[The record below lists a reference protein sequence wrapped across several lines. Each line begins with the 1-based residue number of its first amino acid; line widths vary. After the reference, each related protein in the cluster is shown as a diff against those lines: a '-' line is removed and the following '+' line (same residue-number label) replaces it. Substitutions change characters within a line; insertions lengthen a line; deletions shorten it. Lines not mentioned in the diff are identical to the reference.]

1 MLYLSR
7 ECASEFRLWAIFGTD
22 WNIKTNRR
30 CFFISRSMTADVN
43 ASIQLFVYLPHH
55 EISKPTFEKRS
66 NMQATSLPINRWHC
80 RLVDRQDVSAD
91 AACNVRD
98 FAKRP
103 LTEIL
108 PAELLQRFCTE
119 ILPGHL
125 LWRYCTETLHRD
137 LPRRSCQE
145 VSYINLA
152 KRTLL
157 ESLHRGFKKRPCTET
172 LHRNLLRSAKW
183 SFTEILPREL
193 LYRACIVQGSHKE
206 MLPRDLFYRSC
217 RGGLAKR
224 SLIEILFRDLAKR
237 PLTEILP
244 RGLLQRSCTEILPGD
259 LLWRSC
265 TETWWRE
272 PRSCSEIVYR

>member
-1 MLYLSR
+1 
-7 ECASEFRLWAIFGTD
+7 
-22 WNIKTNRR
+22 
-30 CFFISRSMTADVN
+30 MTADVN

-157 ESLHRGFKKRPCTET
+157 ESLYRGFC
-172 LHRNLLRSAKW
+172 
-183 SFTEILPREL
+183 
-193 LYRACIVQGSHKE
+193 
-206 MLPRDLFYRSC
+206 RDLVQRHCIQIYLISC
-217 RGGLAKR
+217 QEARY
-224 SLIEILFRDLAKR
+224 RDLAKR
-237 PLTEILP
+237 LLIEILY
-244 RGLLQRSCTEILPGD
+244 RD
-259 LLWRSC
+259 LARTPLV
-265 TETWWRE
+265 ETLCRD
-272 PRSCSEIVYR
+272 IA